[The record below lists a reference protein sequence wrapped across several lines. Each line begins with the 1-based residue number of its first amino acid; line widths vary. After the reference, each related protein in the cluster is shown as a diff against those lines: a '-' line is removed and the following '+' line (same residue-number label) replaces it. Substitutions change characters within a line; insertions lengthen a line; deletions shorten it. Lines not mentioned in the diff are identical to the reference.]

1 VVSVGRHG
9 YNVITGT
16 CTCFGCSS
24 DSHRVLDYDML
35 LLQQMAGKLSVD
47 TFEALLDVLEK
58 ATGMAQP
65 VAQAQAELL
74 FMSKLG
80 MDKRAYQVRNN
91 SYYIHTQKH
100 MSALQL

>member
-1 VVSVGRHG
+1 
-9 YNVITGT
+9 
-16 CTCFGCSS
+16 
-24 DSHRVLDYDML
+24 ML